1 MSDIEMNTYEG
12 TCRYC
17 GNIQPVMA
25 MDQIDADEQISE
37 KCSCGGAELE
47 KRKKRLLQNV
57 QETVGKDAVNF
68 GYSQVSVEQ
77 EELIT
82 SMALAV
88 LHGWID
94 SASCRFGGTSISI
107 REAGEKV
114 KVQRTDTKKS
124 ERSA

>member
-1 MSDIEMNTYEG
+1 MSVEMNTYEG

-25 MDQIDADEQISE
+25 MDQIDADEKISE
-37 KCSCGGAELE
+37 ECSCGGAELE
-47 KRKKRLLQNV
+47 KREKRLMQNL

-68 GYSQVSVEQ
+68 GYSQVSPEQ
-77 EELIT
+77 EEIINR
-82 SMALAV
+82 MALSV

-94 SASCRFGGTSISI
+94 SASCRFGGTSLSI
-107 REAGEKV
+107 KGGEKV

-124 ERSA
+124 ERSV

>member
-1 MSDIEMNTYEG
+1 MRQHPTG
-12 TCRYC
+12 H
-17 GNIQPVMA
+17 GNGPNRRRRTNIGGMLLW
-25 MDQIDADEQISE
+25 
-37 KCSCGGAELE
+37 GAELE
-47 KRKKRLLQNV
+47 KRKNRLLQNV

-68 GYSQVSVEQ
+68 GYSQVSKEQ

-82 SMALAV
+82 GMALAV